1 MNSSI
6 TRIADLPEMHD
17 HFIGSSNGPGMGEN
31 GLPNTYT
38 PINTH
43 PNPYVTN
50 SNPNV
55 VPVSQIP
62 PPLSQNGYNANGN
75 GNGNGNSNSN
85 SNPHLSV
92 PMPNHLTPEQ
102 QSSLQNIPQQRLPSR
117 DIKINSYAYS
127 QDEEIQPNYIPRKK
141 NVRFNED
148 REEYEEYEDDYVN
161 RHESLNKKKMEKHQ
175 QEQHRTKLIDFVL
188 TEIQIPIFISILY
201 FCFQMNFINTLL
213 VKYLKFLPLY
223 NTDGNLNFNG
233 VLLKSVLFGAAFY
246 SICKFTNYISDI

>member
-6 TRIADLPEMHD
+6 TRIADLPDMPD
-17 HFIGSSNGPGMGEN
+17 NFIGSSNGPGIGDN
-31 GLPNTYT
+31 GLPNTYA

-43 PNPYVTN
+43 PNPYVMN
-50 SNPNV
+50 SNPNA

-62 PPLSQNGYNANGN
+62 PPLSQNGYNNN
-75 GNGNGNSNSN
+75 PNSN
-85 SNPHLSV
+85 LSV

-102 QSSLQNIPQQRLPSR
+102 QSSLQNIPTQRLPSR

-141 NVRFNED
+141 NVRFNENN
-148 REEYEEYEDDYVN
+148 EEYEEYEDDYVN
-161 RHESLNKKKMEKHQ
+161 RHELLNKKKIDKHQ
-175 QEQHRTKLIDFVL
+175 QEQHRTKLIDFIL
-188 TEIQIPIFISILY
+188 TEIQIPVFISILF

-213 VKYLKFLPLY
+213 VKYLNFLPLY

-233 VLLKSVLFGAAFY
+233 VLLKSVLFGVAFY

>member
-6 TRIADLPEMHD
+6 TRIADLPD
-17 HFIGSSNGPGMGEN
+17 IPDNFIGSSNGPGIVDN

-50 SNPNV
+50 SNPNA
-55 VPVSQIP
+55 VPLSQIP
-62 PPLSQNGYNANGN
+62 PPLSQNGYNTN
-75 GNGNGNSNSN
+75 
-85 SNPHLSV
+85 LSV

-117 DIKINSYAYS
+117 DIKINSYAYT

-175 QEQHRTKLIDFVL
+175 QEHHRTKLIDFVL
-188 TEIQIPIFISILY
+188 TEIQIPIFISILF

>member
-6 TRIADLPEMHD
+6 TRIADLPD
-17 HFIGSSNGPGMGEN
+17 LPDNFIGSSHGPSMGES
-31 GLPNTYT
+31 GLSNTYT
-38 PINTH
+38 PLNTH

-62 PPLSQNGYNANGN
+62 PPLSQNGYNPNVNGN
-75 GNGNGNSNSN
+75 GNGNGNPN
-85 SNPHLSV
+85 LSV

-117 DIKINSYAYS
+117 DIKINSYAYT

-141 NVRFNED
+141 NVRFNEED
-148 REEYEEYEDDYVN
+148 EYEEYEDDYVN
-161 RHESLNKKKMEKHQ
+161 RHETLNKKKMEKHQ

-188 TEIQIPIFISILY
+188 TEIQIPIFVSILF

-233 VLLKSVLFGAAFY
+233 VLLKSVLFGVAFY